1 MKVFVTGATGAL
13 GCHAV
18 PALIGAGH
26 TVTGLA
32 RNAAKAAALRTQGAE
47 PVTVSLFDCDRL
59 KEAFAGH
66 DAVANLATALPPSS
80 KFLDNRAW
88 AENARVRTEG
98 SAAVVAAAGAAGVD
112 RLIQESVC
120 MIYRDRA
127 DQWIDEQ
134 WPTDDFPLARTNHA
148 AEANTQRFM
157 DAGGTGVVLRFGLF
171 YGPESVHSRE
181 FLTMARRGIA
191 PMFGRGD
198 SFVSSIQLADA
209 GEAVAA
215 ALEVP
220 AGVYNV
226 VDDHPITKY
235 QYADAIAHAA
245 GRTHYL
251 RAPGR
256 LAALLGAR
264 TTSLTRSLRVS
275 NAKFREATRWSPSSP
290 SATDGWAAFA
300 THTP

>member
-13 GCHAV
+13 GSRTV

-32 RNAAKAAALRTQGAE
+32 RTPEKAAALRAQGAE
-47 PVTVSLFDCDRL
+47 PVTVSLFDRDRL
-59 KEAFAGH
+59 AEAFTGH

-80 KFLDNRAW
+80 KFLDSRAW
-88 AENARVRTEG
+88 AENARIRTEG
-98 SAAVVAAAGAAGVD
+98 SAAVAAAAGAAGVD

-127 DQWIDEQ
+127 DRWIDEQ
-134 WPTDDFPLARTNHA
+134 WLTDDFPLARTNHA
-148 AEANTQRFM
+148 AEASTQTFV
-157 DAGGTGVVLRFGLF
+157 DSGGAGVVLRFGLF
-171 YGPESVHSRE
+171 YGPESIHSRE
-181 FLTMARRGIA
+181 FLAMARRGIA

-198 SFVSSIQLADA
+198 SFVSSLHLADA

-215 ALEVP
+215 ALTVP

-235 QYADAIAHAA
+235 QYAEAIAHAA

-256 LAALLGAR
+256 LAMLLGAR

-275 NAKFREATRWSPSSP
+275 NARFRETTRWAPLFP
-290 SATDGWAAFA
+290 SATDGWADFA
-300 THTP
+300 THSA

>member
-1 MKVFVTGATGAL
+1 MKIFVTGATGAL
-13 GCHAV
+13 GSHTV
-18 PALIGAGH
+18 PALIRAGH
-26 TVTGLA
+26 TVTALA
-32 RNAAKAAALRTQGAE
+32 RNPAKAAALRAQGAE
-47 PVTVSLFDCDRL
+47 PVTVSLFDRDGL
-59 KEAFAGH
+59 AEVFIGH

-80 KFLDNRAW
+80 KFLDSRAW

-98 SAAVVAAAGAAGVD
+98 SAAVAAAAGAAGVD
-112 RLIQESVC
+112 RLLQESVC

-127 DQWIDEQ
+127 DRWIDEQ
-134 WPTDDFPLARTNHA
+134 WATDDFPLARTNHA
-148 AEANTQRFM
+148 AEANTQQFM

-181 FLTMARRGIA
+181 FLTMAHRGIA

-198 SFVSSIQLADA
+198 SFVSSIHLADA

-235 QYADAIAHAA
+235 RYADAIAHAA

-251 RAPGR
+251 RVPGR
-256 LAALLGAR
+256 LAELLGAR

-275 NAKFREATRWSPSSP
+275 NAKFREATRWSPSFP

-300 THTP
+300 THTH